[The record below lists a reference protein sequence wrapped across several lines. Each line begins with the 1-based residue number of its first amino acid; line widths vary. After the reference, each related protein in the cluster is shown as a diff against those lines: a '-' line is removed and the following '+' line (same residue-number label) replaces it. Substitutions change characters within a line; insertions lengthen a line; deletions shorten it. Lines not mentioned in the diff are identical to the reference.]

1 MGAADAIRNW
11 GSRRSFG
18 KVVNRLAAKVGSII
32 AGLDVGTTKICV
44 IVGEINED
52 NRVDIIGIGSA
63 PSRGLRKGVVVN
75 IEATVHSIEKA
86 VKEAELMAGVDLK
99 TVFVGI
105 AGSHIKGINSRG
117 VVAVSGKGKEVS
129 KHDVNRA
136 IDAARAVAIP
146 VDREV
151 LHILPQEY
159 IIDDQDGI
167 IEPLGMSG
175 VRLEVEV
182 HIITAAV
189 TSAQNLVKSVNRA
202 GLEIEDIVLEQFASS
217 KAALTPQEKE
227 IGAILIDI
235 GGGTTDVIVFINGK
249 VRHTSVLALGGNH
262 VTNDIAVGL
271 RTPTGEAERIKCR
284 YGCACSELVEED
296 ETIEVPSVGG
306 RKPRILSRQVLSE
319 IIEPRL
325 EEIFMLV
332 KTELTQLGY
341 DENLL
346 AAGVVVT
353 GGASIMKGVPELAE
367 RIFDLPVRRGIPT
380 NIGGLVDVVNS
391 PIYSTGVGLVQYGME
406 FDAVSKFHKSSD
418 EHLFPKILARMKQWV
433 KEFF

>member
-1 MGAADAIRNW
+1 MA
-11 GSRRSFG
+11 
-18 KVVNRLAAKVGSII
+18 VKVGSII
-32 AGLDVGTTKICV
+32 AGLDVGTTKICA
-44 IVGEINED
+44 IVGEVNED
-52 NRVDIIGIGSA
+52 NRIDIIGIGSA

-75 IEATVHSIEKA
+75 IESTVKSIEKA
-86 VKEAELMAGVDLK
+86 VKEAELMAGVELN

-117 VVAVSGKGKEVS
+117 VVAVSGKNKEVT
-129 KHDVNRA
+129 KYDVNRA
-136 IDAARAVAIP
+136 IDAARAIAIP

-167 IEPLGMSG
+167 TEPFGMSG

-227 IGAILIDI
+227 IGVILIDI

-249 VRHTSVLALGGNH
+249 VRHTSVLGLGGNH

-271 RTPTGEAERIKCR
+271 RTPTSEAERIKCK
-284 YGCACSELVEED
+284 YGCACSDLVEDD

-306 RKPRILSRQVLSE
+306 RKPRVLSRQVLSE
-319 IIEPRL
+319 IIEPRM
-325 EEIFMLV
+325 EEIFSLV
-332 KTELTQLGY
+332 KDDLKQVGY

-353 GGASIMKGVPELAE
+353 GGASIMKGIPELAE
-367 RIFDLPVRRGIPT
+367 RIFDLPARRGMPT

-391 PIYSTGVGLVQYGME
+391 PIYSTGVGLLQYGIE
-406 FDAVSKFHKSSD
+406 FDSLSKFHKASE
-418 EHLFPKILARMKQWV
+418 EHLFPKVLARMKQWF

>member
-1 MGAADAIRNW
+1 MAV
-11 GSRRSFG
+11 
-18 KVVNRLAAKVGSII
+18 KEGSII
-32 AGLDVGTTKICV
+32 AGLDIGTTKICA
-44 IVGEINED
+44 IVGEVNDDQRI
-52 NRVDIIGIGSA
+52 DIIGIGSA

-75 IEATVHSIEKA
+75 IEGTVKSIEKA
-86 VKEAELMAGVDLK
+86 VKEAELMAGVDLN

-117 VVAVSGKGKEVS
+117 VVAVSRPSKEITAN
-129 KHDVNRA
+129 DVTRA

-159 IIDDQDGI
+159 IIDEQDGI

-217 KAALTPQEKE
+217 KAALTDQEKE
-227 IGAILIDI
+227 IGAVLIDI
-235 GGGTTDVIVFINGK
+235 GGGTTDVIAFVNGK
-249 VRHTSVLALGGNH
+249 VRHTSVLGLGGNH

-306 RKPRILSRQVLSE
+306 RKPRVLSRQVLSE
-319 IIEPRL
+319 IIEPRM
-325 EEIFMLV
+325 EEIFTLV
-332 KTELTQLGY
+332 KSDLKQAGF
-341 DENLL
+341 DETLL

-367 RIFDLPVRRGIPT
+367 RIFDLPVRRGMPT
-380 NIGGLVDVVNS
+380 NIGGLIDVVNS
-391 PIYSTGVGLVQYGME
+391 PIYSTGVGLVQYGIE
-406 FDAVSKFHKSSD
+406 FDSLSKFQKPHD
-418 EHLFPKILARMKQWV
+418 EHVFPRILARMKQWF

>member
-1 MGAADAIRNW
+1 
-11 GSRRSFG
+11 
-18 KVVNRLAAKVGSII
+18 LAVKPGSII

-44 IVGEINED
+44 IVGEVNED
-52 NRVDIIGIGSA
+52 LRIDIIGIGSA

-75 IEATVHSIEKA
+75 IEGTVKSIEKA
-86 VKEAELMAGVDLK
+86 VKEAELMAGVDLN

-105 AGSHIKGINSRG
+105 AGSHIRGINSRG
-117 VVAVSGKGKEVS
+117 VVAVSGKDKEVS
-129 KHDVNRA
+129 KYDVTRA

-167 IEPLGMSG
+167 TEPLGMSG

-189 TSAQNLVKSVNRA
+189 SSAQNLVKCVNRA

-249 VRHTSVLALGGNH
+249 VRHTSVLGLGGNH

-319 IIEPRL
+319 IIEPRM

-332 KTELTQLGY
+332 KSELNEVGY
-341 DENLL
+341 DETLL

-367 RIFDLPVRRGIPT
+367 RIFDLPVRRGMPT

-406 FDAVSKFHKSSD
+406 FDSVSKFRKSGQD
-418 EHLFPKILARMKQWV
+418 HLFPKILARMKQWF

>member
-1 MGAADAIRNW
+1 M
-11 GSRRSFG
+11 
-18 KVVNRLAAKVGSII
+18 
-32 AGLDVGTTKICV
+32 GTTKICT
-44 IVGEINED
+44 IVGEVNDD
-52 NRVDIIGIGSA
+52 NRIDIIGIGSA

-75 IEATVHSIEKA
+75 IEGTVHSIEKA
-86 VKEAELMAGVDLK
+86 VKEAELMAGVDLNA
-99 TVFVGI
+99 VFVGI

-117 VVAVSGKGKEVS
+117 VVAVSGKNKEVS
-129 KHDVNRA
+129 TYDVDRA

-189 TSAQNLVKSVNRA
+189 TSAQNLVKSVKRA

-217 KAALTPQEKE
+217 KAALTSQEKE
-227 IGAILIDI
+227 IGGVLIDI
-235 GGGTTDVIVFINGK
+235 GGGTTDVIVFVNGK
-249 VRHTSVLALGGNH
+249 VRHTSVLGIGGNH

-284 YGCACSELVEED
+284 YGCAYSELVEED

-306 RKPRILSRQVLSE
+306 RKPRVLSRQVLSE
-319 IIEPRL
+319 IIEPRM
-325 EEIFMLV
+325 EEMFTLV
-332 KTELTQLGY
+332 KNDLKHIGY
-341 DENLL
+341 DETLL
-346 AAGVVVT
+346 AAGLVVT

-367 RIFDLPVRRGIPT
+367 RIFDLPVRRGMPT

-406 FDAVSKFHKSSD
+406 FDTVSKFRKSHD
-418 EHLFPKILARMKQWV
+418 THLFPKVLARMKQWF

>member
-1 MGAADAIRNW
+1 MAV
-11 GSRRSFG
+11 
-18 KVVNRLAAKVGSII
+18 KQGSII
-32 AGLDVGTTKICV
+32 AGLDVGTTKICA
-44 IVGEINED
+44 IVGEVNDD
-52 NRVDIIGIGSA
+52 NRIDIIGIGSA

-75 IEATVHSIEKA
+75 IEGTVRSIEKA
-86 VKEAELMAGVDLK
+86 IKEAELMAGVDLN

-117 VVAVSGKGKEVS
+117 VVAVSGKTKEIS
-129 KHDVNRA
+129 KHDIDRA

-189 TSAQNLVKSVNRA
+189 TSAQNLIKSVKRA
-202 GLEIEDIVLEQFASS
+202 GLDIEDIVLEQFASS

-227 IGAILIDI
+227 IGAVLIDI
-235 GGGTTDVIVFINGK
+235 GGGTTDVIVFVHGK
-249 VRHTSVLALGGNH
+249 VRHTSVLGLGGNH

-284 YGCACSELVEED
+284 YGCACTDLVEED

-306 RKPRILSRQVLSE
+306 RKPRVLSRQVLSE
-319 IIEPRL
+319 IIEPRM
-325 EEIFMLV
+325 EEIFTLV
-332 KTELTQLGY
+332 KNDLKHIGY
-341 DENLL
+341 DETLL

-353 GGASIMKGVPELAE
+353 GGAAIMKGVPELAE
-367 RIFDLPVRRGIPT
+367 RIFDLPVRRGMPT

-406 FDAVSKFHKSSD
+406 FDSLNTFQKTNED
-418 EHLFPKILARMKQWV
+418 HLFPKILARMKQWF

>member
-1 MGAADAIRNW
+1 M
-11 GSRRSFG
+11 
-18 KVVNRLAAKVGSII
+18 AAKEGTII
-32 AGLDVGTTKICV
+32 AGLDVGTTKICA
-44 IVGEINED
+44 IVGEVNDDQRI
-52 NRVDIIGIGSA
+52 DIIGIGSA

-75 IEATVHSIEKA
+75 IDGTVKSIEKA
-86 VKEAELMAGVDLK
+86 VKEAELMAGVDLGS
-99 TVFVGI
+99 VFVGI

-117 VVAVSGKGKEVS
+117 VVAVSGKNKEITR
-129 KHDVNRA
+129 HDVNRA
-136 IDAARAVAIP
+136 IDAARAVSIP

-151 LHILPQEY
+151 LHILPQEF

-167 IEPLGMSG
+167 IDPYGMSG

-217 KAALTPQEKE
+217 KSALSPQEKE
-227 IGAILIDI
+227 LGVVLIDI
-235 GGGTTDVIVFINGK
+235 GGGTTDVIVYMNGK

-271 RTPTGEAERIKCR
+271 RTPTADAERIKCR
-284 YGCACSELVEED
+284 YGCACSALVEED

-306 RKPRILSRQVLSE
+306 RKPRVLSRQVLSE
-319 IIEPRL
+319 IIEPRM
-325 EEIFMLV
+325 EEIFTLV
-332 KTELTQLGY
+332 KNELKQIGY
-341 DENLL
+341 DETLL
-346 AAGVVVT
+346 AAGIVVT
-353 GGASIMKGVPELAE
+353 GGASIMKGVPELGE
-367 RIFDLPVRRGIPT
+367 RIFDLPVRRGMPS
-380 NIGGLVDVVNS
+380 NIGGLIDVVNS

-406 FDAVSKFHKSSD
+406 FDSGGKFQRAHD
-418 EHLFPKILARMKQWV
+418 DHLFPRILARMKQWF

>member
-1 MGAADAIRNW
+1 MAV
-11 GSRRSFG
+11 
-18 KVVNRLAAKVGSII
+18 KQGSII
-32 AGLDVGTTKICV
+32 AGLDVGTTKICA
-44 IVGEINED
+44 IVGEVNDE
-52 NRVDIIGIGSA
+52 NRIDIIGIGSA

-75 IEATVHSIEKA
+75 IEGTVKSIEKA
-86 VKEAELMAGVDLK
+86 IKEAELMAGVDLN

-117 VVAVSGKGKEVS
+117 VVAVSGKTKEIS
-129 KHDVNRA
+129 KHDIDRA
-136 IDAARAVAIP
+136 IDAARAVSIP

-189 TSAQNLVKSVNRA
+189 TSAQNLVKSVKRA
-202 GLEIEDIVLEQFASS
+202 GLDIEDIVLEQFASS

-227 IGAILIDI
+227 IGAVLIDI
-235 GGGTTDVIVFINGK
+235 GGGTTDVIVFVHGK
-249 VRHTSVLALGGNH
+249 VRHTSVLGLGGNH

-284 YGCACSELVEED
+284 YGCACTDLVEED

-306 RKPRILSRQVLSE
+306 RKPRVLSRQVLSE
-319 IIEPRL
+319 IIEPRM
-325 EEIFMLV
+325 EEIFTLV
-332 KTELTQLGY
+332 KNDLKHIGY
-341 DENLL
+341 DETLL

-353 GGASIMKGVPELAE
+353 GGAAIMKGVPELAE
-367 RIFDLPVRRGIPT
+367 RIFDLPVRRGMPT
-380 NIGGLVDVVNS
+380 NIGGLIDVVNS

-406 FDAVSKFHKSSD
+406 FDSLNTFQKTSE
-418 EHLFPKILARMKQWV
+418 EHLFPRILARMKQWF

>member
-1 MGAADAIRNW
+1 
-11 GSRRSFG
+11 
-18 KVVNRLAAKVGSII
+18 VVNTVAAKVGSII
-32 AGLDVGTTKICV
+32 AGLDVGTTKICT
-44 IVGEINED
+44 IVGELNED
-52 NRVDIIGIGSA
+52 NRIDIIGIGSA

-75 IEATVHSIEKA
+75 IEGTVQSIEKA
-86 VKEAELMAGVDLK
+86 VKEAELMAGVDLN

-117 VVAVSGKGKEVS
+117 VVAVSGKNKEIS
-129 KHDVNRA
+129 KYDVTRA

-202 GLEIEDIVLEQFASS
+202 GLDIEDIVLEQFASS

-227 IGAILIDI
+227 IGVILVDI
-235 GGGTTDVIVFINGK
+235 GGGTTDVIVFVNGK
-249 VRHTSVLALGGNH
+249 VRHTSVLGLGGNH

-284 YGCACSELVEED
+284 YGCACSDLVEED
-296 ETIEVPSVGG
+296 ETLEVPSVGG
-306 RKPRILSRQVLSE
+306 RKPRVLSRQVLSE
-319 IIEPRL
+319 IIEPRM
-325 EEIFMLV
+325 EEIFTLV
-332 KTELTQLGY
+332 KTDLKQVGY
-341 DENLL
+341 DETLL

-367 RIFDLPVRRGIPT
+367 RIFDLPVRRGMPS

-391 PIYSTGVGLVQYGME
+391 PIYSTGVGLVQYGIA
-406 FDAVSKFHKSSD
+406 FDSLSKFRKTRE
-418 EHLFPKILARMKQWV
+418 EHLFPKLLARMKQWF
-433 KEFF
+433 KEFL

>member
-1 MGAADAIRNW
+1 MAV
-11 GSRRSFG
+11 
-18 KVVNRLAAKVGSII
+18 KEGSII
-32 AGLDVGTTKICV
+32 AGLDVGTTKICA
-44 IVGEINED
+44 IVGEVNDE
-52 NRVDIIGIGSA
+52 NRIDIIGIGSA

-75 IEATVHSIEKA
+75 IEATVKSIEKA
-86 VKEAELMAGVDLK
+86 IKEAELMAGVDLN
-99 TVFVGI
+99 TVSVGI

-117 VVAVSGKGKEVS
+117 VVAVSGKNKEITPR
-129 KHDVNRA
+129 DIERA
-136 IDAARAVAIP
+136 RDAACAVAIP
-146 VDREV
+146 VDRKV
-151 LHILPQEY
+151 LHVLPQEY

-189 TSAQNLVKSVNRA
+189 TSAQNLMKSVKRA
-202 GLEIEDIVLEQFASS
+202 GLDYEGIVLEQFASS
-217 KAALTPQEKE
+217 KAVLSPQEKE
-227 IGAILIDI
+227 IGVVLIDI
-235 GGGTTDVIVFINGK
+235 GGGTTDVIVFVNGK
-249 VRHTSVLALGGNH
+249 VRHTSVLGLGGNH

-284 YGCACSELVEED
+284 YGCAFSELVGED

-319 IIEPRL
+319 IIEPRM
-325 EEIFMLV
+325 EEIFTLV
-332 KTELTQLGY
+332 KNDLKHIGY
-341 DENLL
+341 DETLL

-367 RIFDLPVRRGIPT
+367 RIFDLPVRRGMPM

-391 PIYSTGVGLVQYGME
+391 PIYSTGVGLVLYGIE
-406 FDAVSKFHKSSD
+406 QDSSSSFRKTSD
-418 EHLFPKILARMKQWV
+418 EHLFSRILATMKQWF
-433 KEFF
+433 KELL

>member
-1 MGAADAIRNW
+1 MKAGT
-11 GSRRSFG
+11 
-18 KVVNRLAAKVGSII
+18 II
-32 AGLDVGTTKICV
+32 AGLDVGTTKICA
-44 IVGEINED
+44 IVGEVNDDHRI
-52 NRVDIIGIGSA
+52 DIIGIGSA

-75 IEATVHSIEKA
+75 IESTVKSIEKA
-86 VKEAELMAGVDLK
+86 VKEAELMAGVELN

-117 VVAVSGKGKEVS
+117 VVAVSGKSKEIS
-129 KHDVNRA
+129 KYDVDRA
-136 IDAARAVAIP
+136 VDAARAVAIP

-189 TSAQNLVKSVNRA
+189 TSAQNLMKSVKRA

-217 KAALTPQEKE
+217 KAVLTPQEKE
-227 IGAILIDI
+227 IGAVLIDI
-235 GGGTTDVIVFINGK
+235 GGGTTDVIVFVNGK
-249 VRHTSVLALGGNH
+249 VRHTSVLGLGGNH

-284 YGCACSELVEED
+284 YGCACSDLVEAD

-306 RKPRILSRQVLSE
+306 RKPRVLSRQVLSE
-319 IIEPRL
+319 IIEPRM
-325 EEIFMLV
+325 EEIFTLV
-332 KTELTQLGY
+332 KSDLKQIGY
-341 DENLL
+341 DETLF

-367 RIFDLPVRRGIPT
+367 RIFDLPIRRGMPT
-380 NIGGLVDVVNS
+380 NIGGLIDVVNS

-406 FDAVSKFHKSSD
+406 CDTLSKFKKSPD
-418 EHLFPKILARMKQWV
+418 DHLFPRVLTRMKQWF

>member
-1 MGAADAIRNW
+1 M
-11 GSRRSFG
+11 
-18 KVVNRLAAKVGSII
+18 KEGSII
-32 AGLDVGTTKICV
+32 AGLDVGTTKICA
-44 IVGEINED
+44 IVGEVNED
-52 NRVDIIGIGSA
+52 HRIDIIGIGSA

-75 IEATVHSIEKA
+75 IEGTVRSIEKA
-86 VKEAELMAGVDLK
+86 IKEAELMAGVDLN

-117 VVAVSGKGKEVS
+117 VVAVSGKNKEIS
-129 KHDVNRA
+129 KHDVDRA

-189 TSAQNLVKSVNRA
+189 TSAQNLVKSVRRA
-202 GLEIEDIVLEQFASS
+202 GLDIEDIVLEQFASS

-227 IGAILIDI
+227 IGVVLIDI
-235 GGGTTDVIVFINGK
+235 GGGTTDVIVFVHGK
-249 VRHTSVLALGGNH
+249 VRHTSVLGLGGNH

-284 YGCACSELVEED
+284 YGCACTELVEED

-319 IIEPRL
+319 IIEPRM
-325 EEIFMLV
+325 EEIFTLV
-332 KTELTQLGY
+332 KNELKHIGY
-341 DENLL
+341 DETLL
-346 AAGVVVT
+346 AAGIVVT
-353 GGASIMKGVPELAE
+353 GGAAIMKGVPELAE
-367 RIFDLPVRRGIPT
+367 RIFDLPVRRGMPT

-406 FDAVSKFHKSSD
+406 FDALSTFQKTSE
-418 EHLFPKILARMKQWV
+418 EHLFPKILARMKQWL

>member
-1 MGAADAIRNW
+1 
-11 GSRRSFG
+11 
-18 KVVNRLAAKVGSII
+18 VAAKPGSII

-44 IVGEINED
+44 IVGEVSDEHRI
-52 NRVDIIGIGSA
+52 DIIGIGSA

-75 IEATVHSIEKA
+75 IEGTVKSIEKA
-86 VKEAELMAGVDLK
+86 VKEAELMAGVELN
-99 TVFVGI
+99 TVYVGI

-117 VVAVSGKGKEVS
+117 VVAVSKNKEVS
-129 KHDVNRA
+129 KYDIDRA
-136 IDAARAVAIP
+136 IEAARAVAIP

-217 KAALTPQEKE
+217 KAALTAQERE

-235 GGGTTDVIVFINGK
+235 GGGTTDVIVFVNGK
-249 VRHTSVLALGGNH
+249 VRHTSVLGLGGNH

-284 YGCACSELVEED
+284 YGCAFSELVDED

-319 IIEPRL
+319 IIEPRM
-325 EEIFMLV
+325 EEIFTLV
-332 KTELTQLGY
+332 KNDLKQVGY

-367 RIFDLPVRRGIPT
+367 RIFDLPVRRGMPT

-406 FDAVSKFHKSSD
+406 FDSTGKFRKSRE
-418 EHLFPKILARMKQWV
+418 EHLFPKILARMKQWF

>member
-1 MGAADAIRNW
+1 MAV
-11 GSRRSFG
+11 
-18 KVVNRLAAKVGSII
+18 KQGSII
-32 AGLDVGTTKICV
+32 AGLDVGTTKICA
-44 IVGEINED
+44 IVGEVNDE
-52 NRVDIIGIGSA
+52 NRIDIIGIGSA

-75 IEATVHSIEKA
+75 IEGTVRSIEKA
-86 VKEAELMAGVDLK
+86 IKEAELMAGVDLN

-117 VVAVSGKGKEVS
+117 VVAVSGKMKEIS
-129 KHDVNRA
+129 KHDIDRA

-189 TSAQNLVKSVNRA
+189 TSAQNLIKSVKRA
-202 GLEIEDIVLEQFASS
+202 GLDIEDIVLEQFASS

-227 IGAILIDI
+227 IGAVLIDI
-235 GGGTTDVIVFINGK
+235 GGGTTDVIVFVHGK
-249 VRHTSVLALGGNH
+249 VRHTSVLGLGGNH

-284 YGCACSELVEED
+284 YGCACTDLVEED

-306 RKPRILSRQVLSE
+306 RKPRVLSRQVLSE
-319 IIEPRL
+319 IIEPRM
-325 EEIFMLV
+325 EEIFTLV
-332 KTELTQLGY
+332 KNDLKHIGY
-341 DENLL
+341 DETLL

-353 GGASIMKGVPELAE
+353 GGAAIMKGVPELAE
-367 RIFDLPVRRGIPT
+367 RIFDLPVRRGMPT

-406 FDAVSKFHKSSD
+406 FDSLNTFQKTNED
-418 EHLFPKILARMKQWV
+418 HLFPKILARMKQWF

>member
-1 MGAADAIRNW
+1 M
-11 GSRRSFG
+11 
-18 KVVNRLAAKVGSII
+18 AAKEGTII
-32 AGLDVGTTKICV
+32 AGLDVGTTKICT
-44 IVGEINED
+44 IVGEVNDEHRI
-52 NRVDIIGIGSA
+52 DIIGIGSA

-75 IEATVHSIEKA
+75 IEGTVKSIEKA
-86 VKEAELMAGVDLK
+86 VKEAELMAGVDLN

-117 VVAVSGKGKEVS
+117 VVAVSGKNKEIS
-129 KHDVNRA
+129 KHDVKRA

-227 IGAILIDI
+227 IGVILVDI
-235 GGGTTDVIVFINGK
+235 GGGTTDVIVFVNGK
-249 VRHTSVLALGGNH
+249 VRHTSVLGLGGNH

-271 RTPTGEAERIKCR
+271 RTPTGEAERLKCR
-284 YGCACSELVEED
+284 YGCACSDLVDED

-306 RKPRILSRQVLSE
+306 RKPRVLSRQVLSE
-319 IIEPRL
+319 IIEPRM
-325 EEIFMLV
+325 EEVFTLV
-332 KTELTQLGY
+332 KNELKHIGY
-341 DENLL
+341 DETLL

-367 RIFDLPVRRGIPT
+367 RIFDLPVRRGMPM

-406 FDAVSKFHKSSD
+406 FDSANTFRKAGEDHS
-418 EHLFPKILARMKQWV
+418 FPKILARMKQWF

>member
-1 MGAADAIRNW
+1 MAV
-11 GSRRSFG
+11 
-18 KVVNRLAAKVGSII
+18 KEGSII
-32 AGLDVGTTKICV
+32 AGLDIGTTKICA
-44 IVGEINED
+44 IVGEVNDDQRI
-52 NRVDIIGIGSA
+52 DIIGIGSA

-75 IEATVHSIEKA
+75 IEGTVRSIEKA
-86 VKEAELMAGVDLK
+86 VKEAELMAGVDLN

-117 VVAVSGKGKEVS
+117 VVAVAGKSKEIT

-136 IDAARAVAIP
+136 IDAARAVSIP

-159 IIDDQDGI
+159 IIDEQDGI

-189 TSAQNLVKSVNRA
+189 TSAQNIVKSVNRA
-202 GLEIEDIVLEQFASS
+202 GLEIDDIVLEQFASS
-217 KAALTPQEKE
+217 KAALTEQEKE
-227 IGAILIDI
+227 IGAVLIDI
-235 GGGTTDVIVFINGK
+235 GGGTTDVIAFVNGK
-249 VRHTSVLALGGNH
+249 VRHTSVLGLGGNH

-306 RKPRILSRQVLSE
+306 RKPRVLSRQVLSE
-319 IIEPRL
+319 IIEPRM
-325 EEIFMLV
+325 EEIFTLV
-332 KTELTQLGY
+332 KSDLKQAGF
-341 DENLL
+341 DETLL
-346 AAGVVVT
+346 AAGLVVT

-367 RIFDLPVRRGIPT
+367 RIFDLPVRRGMPT
-380 NIGGLVDVVNS
+380 NIGGLIDVVNS

-406 FDAVSKFHKSSD
+406 FDSLGKFQKTHE
-418 EHLFPKILARMKQWV
+418 EHLFPRLLATMKQWF
-433 KEFF
+433 KEFI

>member
-1 MGAADAIRNW
+1 MAV
-11 GSRRSFG
+11 
-18 KVVNRLAAKVGSII
+18 KEGSII
-32 AGLDVGTTKICV
+32 AGLDIGTTKICA
-44 IVGEINED
+44 IVGEVDDDRRI
-52 NRVDIIGIGSA
+52 DIIGIGSA

-75 IEATVHSIEKA
+75 IEGTVKSIEKA
-86 VKEAELMAGVDLK
+86 VKEAELMAGVDLN

-105 AGSHIKGINSRG
+105 AGSHIKGINNRG
-117 VVAVSGKGKEVS
+117 VVAVSRPNKEITAD
-129 KHDVNRA
+129 DVNRA

-159 IIDDQDGI
+159 IIDEQDGI

-217 KAALTPQEKE
+217 RAALTDQEKE
-227 IGAILIDI
+227 IGAVLIDI
-235 GGGTTDVIVFINGK
+235 GGGTTDVIAFVNGK
-249 VRHTSVLALGGNH
+249 VRHTSVLGLGGNH

-306 RKPRILSRQVLSE
+306 RKPRVLSRQVLSE
-319 IIEPRL
+319 IIEPRM
-325 EEIFMLV
+325 EEIFTLV
-332 KTELTQLGY
+332 KSDLKQAGF
-341 DENLL
+341 DETLL
-346 AAGVVVT
+346 AAGMVVT

-367 RIFDLPVRRGIPT
+367 RIFDLPVRRGMPT

-391 PIYSTGVGLVQYGME
+391 PIYSTGVGLVQYGID
-406 FDAVSKFHKSSD
+406 FDSFSKFQKSHS
-418 EHLFPKILARMKQWV
+418 EHMFSKILARMKQWF